1 LDEPRALRVV
11 LERIGIAGTS
21 SVQELDQ
28 YVERKLRALIDVGV
42 TSGSKAQLINL
53 GALSKEPV
61 AAAQVVVSPSDE
73 SRLEAARARW
83 KQDFAARSG
92 TVAAVLARFPV
103 DDVPTPRVEGDD

>member
-1 LDEPRALRVV
+1 MVNDLFE
-11 LERIGIAGTS
+11 EM
-21 SVQELDQ
+21 VQFVD
-28 YVERKLRALIDVGV
+28 AM
-42 TSGSKAQLINL
+42 
-53 GALSKEPV
+53 LSKEPV
-61 AAAQVVVSPSDE
+61 AAVQVVVSPSDE